1 MQERN
6 INRYL
11 EEDRTE
17 SERSRLNMVIRL
29 DVAMVMKVGRVG
41 KTVFFCP
48 CVQRTGRG
56 YGSLVTEHMLNMC

>member
-1 MQERN
+1 MYMQERN

-41 KTVFFCP
+41 KTGVI
-48 CVQRTGRG
+48 RA
-56 YGSLVTEHMLNMC
+56 VTRDKE